1 MHKLVLKTLAGVAF
15 AAATLGVSTPAAA
28 SIACSNNDIT
38 FNGTSHASACAGFYP
53 GNVVN
58 GAPANNAT
66 LTSALASLGFTYG
79 GDNDGIEQFSGS
91 STVNFATLLFGQTII
106 AVHYGNGVGSPGRP
120 NNSTQG
126 DGDDTAF
133 YLFNAGTIGLDT
145 FTLAFNA
152 ASTVTLFQ
160 TGSPPPPPGVPE
172 PATWAMM
179 LMGFGAAGTALRR
192 SRRKNSKLLQ
202 IA

>member
-1 MHKLVLKTLAGVAF
+1 MRNLVFKALIGAGFAVA
-15 AAATLGVSTPAAA
+15 LGVSTPAAA
-28 SIACSNNDIT
+28 SIACSNTDISPT
-38 FNGTSHASACAGFYP
+38 ASACAGFYP

-58 GAPANNAT
+58 GNPSNTAT
-66 LTSALASLGFTYG
+66 LTAALASLGFTYN
-79 GDNDGIEQFSGS
+79 GDNDGIEQFNGS
-91 STVNFATLLFGQTII
+91 STVDFATLLFGQTII

-133 YLFNAGTIGLDT
+133 YLFDAGTIGLDT
-145 FTLAFNA
+145 FTLAFSA
-152 ASTVTLFQ
+152 ASTVTLFK
-160 TGSPPPPPGVPE
+160 TGSPPPPSVPE

-179 LMGFGAAGTALRR
+179 LMGFGAAGAALRR
-192 SRRKNSKLLQ
+192 SRRKGEKLFQ